1 MWVTSAL
8 LLLSSITFKV
18 YGVVACLAN
27 SIMGLYVWR
36 RDADSDGFF
45 WMSVTAIFTFAI
57 KMKTLFERARNIRH
71 GCLESRLVARMETE
85 GRELTDEETAN
96 ELDYL
101 AETIPYAG
109 LGKEYE
115 KEIMAAIRYLKKYY

>member
-1 MWVTSAL
+1 
-8 LLLSSITFKV
+8 
-18 YGVVACLAN
+18 
-27 SIMGLYVWR
+27 
-36 RDADSDGFF
+36 
-45 WMSVTAIFTFAI
+45 
-57 KMKTLFERARNIRH
+57 MKSLFERARNIRH

-96 ELDYL
+96 ELEYL

-115 KEIMAAIRYLKKYY
+115 KEIMAAIRYLRKYYK

>member
-1 MWVTSAL
+1 
-8 LLLSSITFKV
+8 
-18 YGVVACLAN
+18 
-27 SIMGLYVWR
+27 
-36 RDADSDGFF
+36 
-45 WMSVTAIFTFAI
+45 
-57 KMKTLFERARNIRH
+57 MKSLFERAINIRH

-96 ELDYL
+96 ELEYL

-115 KEIMAAIRYLKKYY
+115 KEKSHSGIDTDSHAFHRTSPNCICGNCRSDACDF